1 MSTHGLDFLPQS
13 SRLIGEPPTLA
24 LKLPT
29 VFSRY
34 KRETSQNFGVRCP
47 LTKGGKLCRA
57 FTLYCPKNIPLS
69 GIQQT
74 FLCGFSFFF
83 IQQTFLCGFFFSFWS
98 KVFFRGFKSHTQPKC
113 LSSFAKTFFAVAKF
127 CRTTQKM

>member
-1 MSTHGLDFLPQS
+1 MSTQGLDFLPQS
-13 SRLIGEPPTLA
+13 SRLVGEPPTLA

-74 FLCGFSFFF
+74 FLCGFFFPLFGLNFLGGKLALYNNKDGFQIFVALSFF
-83 IQQTFLCGFFFSFWS
+83 L
-98 KVFFRGFKSHTQPKC
+98 PK
-113 LSSFAKTFFAVAKF
+113 LLLFFAKN
-127 CRTTQKM
+127 CRTAQKN

>member
-83 IQQTFLCGFFFSFWS
+83 IQQTFLCGFFFLFGV
-98 KVFFRGFKSHTQPKC
+98 KCFFEVLNLTHNQSAYRK
-113 LSSFAKTFFAVAKF
+113 FFCKNIF
-127 CRTTQKM
+127 CSCKIL

>member
-83 IQQTFLCGFFFSFWS
+83 IQQTFLCGFFFLFGV
-98 KVFFRGFKSHTQPKC
+98 KFFFEVLNLTHNQSAYGK
-113 LSSFAKTFFAVAKF
+113 FFCKNFF
-127 CRTTQKM
+127 CSCKIL